1 MSKSKEES
9 DEDEHDKLFKVVLE
23 DPSDG
28 VEIKRKKT
36 LVTINQGESKGQIL
50 DQQNKLLEYYLGE
63 K

>member
-36 LVTINQGESKGQIL
+36 LVTINQGESKGKIL